1 MSTDICAWLQSW
13 LWVSFFINL
22 IWVKNSQADIIIRKL
37 TKASILS
44 HLLL

>member
-1 MSTDICAWLQSW
+1 MCLAAVMAVGLFLDSHKPHLLRTE
-13 LWVSFFINL
+13 
-22 IWVKNSQADIIIRKL
+22 NSQADIIIQKL